1 MVVRRVALRAGQLGI
16 RDWIELE
23 SMMELI
29 LLERIEKLG
38 KMGEVVRVRPG
49 YARNYLLPQKK
60 AVRATEENR
69 KRFEEQRAHLE
80 ALNAERRTEAEGLAG
95 PLQGVS
101 IVLIRQ
107 SGEAGQLYGSVSTR
121 DIADAVSEAGVKI
134 RRQQVLLN
142 APIKAV
148 GLYEVPIA
156 LHPEV
161 SVTIKVSVARSRD
174 EAETQ
179 LKTGTT
185 ALSPAAAAAAEEARE
200 AEEAAAAAAAAA
212 AEEVEEEA

>member
-1 MVVRRVALRAGQLGI
+1 M
-16 RDWIELE
+16 
-23 SMMELI
+23 
-29 LLERIEKLG
+29 
-38 KMGEVVRVRPG
+38 
-49 YARNYLLPQKK
+49 
-60 AVRATEENR
+60 
-69 KRFEEQRAHLE
+69 
-80 ALNAERRTEAEGLAG
+80 
-95 PLQGVS
+95 
-101 IVLIRQ
+101 
-107 SGEAGQLYGSVSTR
+107 
-121 DIADAVSEAGVKI
+121 SEAGVKI

>member
-1 MVVRRVALRAGQLGI
+1 
-16 RDWIELE
+16 
-23 SMMELI
+23 MELI

-60 AVRATEENR
+60 AVRATKENR

-212 AEEVEEEA
+212 AAEEVEEEA